1 MAKAKMV
8 YEKIPILKKGV
19 MLREIANRKLLL
31 IPEGYIE
38 LDDVSWDILRRC
50 DGTKKVGEII
60 EELKSVYTGDPKII
74 EEDTLQLLMELKKEC
89 LLDFFSS

>member
-38 LDDVSWDILRRC
+38 LDDISWDILRLC
-50 DGTKKVGEII
+50 DGTKKLYEIL
-60 EELKSVYTGDPKII
+60 EELKSAYTGDPKII
-74 EEDTLQLLMELKKEC
+74 EEDTVELLMELKGAC
-89 LLDFFSS
+89 LLDFLP